1 MLGTNLSMGEDGIQ
15 GTDTSRLLLLDTKT
29 FPDLCLDLDDL
40 IEGYV
45 QTVLAASAV
54 EDLCQQLMP
63 ADGVFN
69 LPLFLQLDEDRA
81 LLQEIARGCV
91 QIMDLHPE
99 LHLCSNQGNN
109 GNGVVVGATSA
120 SSASNVGQDSSNDVA
135 NNWQPSPAPLLRY
148 KV

>member
-1 MLGTNLSMGEDGIQ
+1 MLGTNLSMGDDGTK
-15 GTDTSRLLLLDTKT
+15 GTDTSRLLLLNDET
-29 FPDLCLDLDDL
+29 FPDLCLQLDDL

-45 QTVLAASAV
+45 QTILAASAV

-63 ADGVFN
+63 GDGVFN
-69 LPLFLQLDEDRA
+69 LPLFMQLDEDRA

-99 LHLCSNQGNN
+99 LH
-109 GNGVVVGATSA
+109 SA
-120 SSASNVGQDSSNDVA
+120 SAAADSSASASTSAANATNVDEPSS
-135 NNWQPSPAPLLRY
+135 PSKWPTSAAPLLRY